1 MSIKL
6 GIAVVVLT
14 TTLATATYASGKSSG
29 GGSHGGSSH
38 GGSSHGGFSL
48 GGGHGGFS
56 LGGGSHG
63 GVAHASHGGGGHSG
77 GHEAKGGHDG
87 KGGGHE
93 AKGGHGGKV
102 HAGFAGAFR
111 NPLSWLSWPFA
122 YYAAPD
128 QLALTC
134 GEDVSDIASMPL
146 DQFRDALHPSE
157 EQAAALDDLGLAVV
171 KATQDIKI
179 ACPAEVALTATGRM
193 AAMQRRIE
201 AMIAA
206 VEIVQPPLEK
216 FYGLLN
222 DEQKARVNALAGAA
236 RQGAPDMAAA
246 NCGPSQ
252 LGGLELPAAEIDKA
266 VQLTDSEPRNLV
278 ALQNA
283 DTQAAADLLKASCGA
298 ENAITPPGR
307 LAAVHKRLD
316 VMLAA
321 AEAVSVSLNDFYGTL
336 SDEQKAKFEAI
347 GPIAEGEPEVEV
359 VQAPVRSLWPTAYRG
374 NNSTVCALL
383 NREIVLF

>member
-6 GIAVVVLT
+6 GFAVLVLT
-14 TTLATATYASGKSSG
+14 TALATTSHAAKSGGSHGGGGHSG
-29 GGSHGGSSH
+29 GSHAGGSHGGSS
-38 GGSSHGGFSL
+38 
-48 GGGHGGFS
+48 
-56 LGGGSHG
+56 
-63 GVAHASHGGGGHSG
+63 HASHGGGGHSS
-77 GHEAKGGHDG
+77 GHESKGGHGG
-87 KGGGHE
+87 KGSHE

-111 NPLSWLSWPFA
+111 NPLYWLSWPFA

-134 GEDVSDIASMPL
+134 GEDVSDITSMPL
-146 DQFRDALHPSE
+146 DQFRDAIRPTGELAE
-157 EQAAALDDLGLAVV
+157 ALDELGLAVT
-171 KATQDIKI
+171 KAAQDIRI
-179 ACPAEVALTATGRM
+179 ACPAEVALTAPGRI
-193 AAMQRRIE
+193 ANMQRRTE

-206 VEIVQPPLEK
+206 VEIVQSPLEK

-236 RQGAPDMAAA
+236 RQGPPGDDIAE

-252 LGGLELPAAEIDKA
+252 LSGMALPAAEIDRA
-266 VQLTDSEPRNLV
+266 VHLTDPERMGLV

-298 ENAITPPGR
+298 RNAITPTGR
-307 LAAVHKRLD
+307 LAAIRKRLD

-321 AEAVSVSLNDFYGTL
+321 VKTVSVSLNDFYGTL

-347 GPIAEGEPEVEV
+347 GPIAESEPEPEQEV
-359 VQAPVRSLWPTAYRG
+359 VSAPVRRVYGAPPIPAIMRQFI
-374 NNSTVCALL
+374 
-383 NREIVLF
+383 RF

>member
-6 GIAVVVLT
+6 GIAIVVLS
-14 TTLATATYASGKSSG
+14 TTLATTTYASGKSSG

-38 GGSSHGGFSL
+38 GGFSL
-48 GGGHGGFS
+48 GGGGHGGFS

-63 GVAHASHGGGGHSG
+63 GGAHASHGGGGHSG
-77 GHEAKGGHDG
+77 GHEAKGGRDG
-87 KGGGHE
+87 KAGGHE

-134 GEDVSDIASMPL
+134 GEDVSDIARMPL
-146 DQFRDALHPSE
+146 DQFRDALHPTE

-171 KATQDIKI
+171 KASQDIKI
-179 ACPAEVALTATGRM
+179 ACPAEVALTATGRI

-222 DEQKARVNALAGAA
+222 DEQKARVNALASAA
-236 RQGAPDMAAA
+236 RQGAPDMAAED
-246 NCGPSQ
+246 CGPSQ
-252 LGGLELPAAEIDKA
+252 LSGVELPAAEIDKA
-266 VQLTDSEPRNLV
+266 VQLTDAERRNLV

-283 DTQAAADLLKASCGA
+283 NTQAAADLLKASCGA

-321 AEAVSVSLNDFYGTL
+321 VGAVSVSLNDFYGTL

-347 GPIAEGEPEVEV
+347 GPIAESEPEPEVEV
-359 VQAPVRSLWPTAYRG
+359 VQAPVRRVLWPTAYRG
-374 NNSTVCALL
+374 NHSTVCALL
-383 NREIVLF
+383 GAAKLLLL

>member
-1 MSIKL
+1 MSFKL
-6 GIAVVVLT
+6 GFAVFM
-14 TTLATATYASGKSSG
+14 LATALATTTYAANKGGGGSHGGGSHG

-38 GGSSHGGFSL
+38 GGGSHSSHGG
-48 GGGHGGFS
+48 
-56 LGGGSHG
+56 GSH
-63 GVAHASHGGGGHSG
+63 G
-77 GHEAKGGHDG
+77 GHEAKGGHEG
-87 KGGGHE
+87 HGGH
-93 AKGGHGGKV
+93 AGHGGKA

-111 NPLSWLSWPFA
+111 NPLFWLYWPFA
-122 YYAAPD
+122 YYAGPD

-146 DQFRDALHPSE
+146 DQFRDAIHPTE
-157 EQAAALDDLGLAVV
+157 ELAAALDDLGLAVT

-179 ACPAEVALTATGRM
+179 ACPAEMPLTAPGRM

-206 VEIVQPPLEK
+206 VEIVQPALEK

-222 DEQKARVNALAGAA
+222 DEQKARVNALANAA
-236 RQGAPDMAAA
+236 RQGPPGDKPEDMAAED
-246 NCGPSQ
+246 CGPSQ
-252 LGGLELPAAEIDKA
+252 LSGMELPAAEIDKA
-266 VQLTDSEPRNLV
+266 VHLTDPERTGLV

-283 DTQAAADLLKASCGA
+283 DTQAAADLLKASCGV
-298 ENAITPPGR
+298 EPAITPPGR

-321 AEAVSVSLNDFYGTL
+321 VKTVSTSLNDFYGTL

-347 GPIAEGEPEVEV
+347 GPIAESEPEPEVV
-359 VQAPVRSLWPTAYRG
+359 HAPVRRVGPPPIGAIIRHF
-374 NNSTVCALL
+374 VP
-383 NREIVLF
+383 F

>member
-6 GIAVVVLT
+6 GIGVVVLT
-14 TTLATATYASGKSSG
+14 ITLATTTYASGKSSG
-29 GGSHGGSSH
+29 GSGH

-48 GGGHGGFS
+48 GGGGHGGFGF
-56 LGGGSHG
+56 GGGSHG
-63 GVAHASHGGGGHSG
+63 GGLHASHGGGGHSG

-87 KGGGHE
+87 KGGSHE

-134 GEDVSDIASMPL
+134 TEDVSDIASMPL
-146 DQFRDALHPSE
+146 DQFRDALHPTE

-222 DEQKARVNALAGAA
+222 DEQKARVNAFAGAA
-236 RQGAPDMAAA
+236 RQGAPDMAAE

-252 LGGLELPAAEIDKA
+252 LSGMELPAGEIDKA
-266 VQLTDSEPRNLV
+266 LQLTDAERTNLV

-298 ENAITPPGR
+298 ENAITPTGR
-307 LAAVHKRLD
+307 LAAIHKRLD

-347 GPIAEGEPEVEV
+347 GPIADSEPEPEVEV
-359 VQAPVRSLWPTAYRG
+359 VQAPVRRVYGPPPIGAILRQF
-374 NNSTVCALL
+374 V
-383 NREIVLF
+383 RF

>member
-6 GIAVVVLT
+6 GIAIVILT
-14 TTLATATYASGKSSG
+14 TTLATTTYASGKSGG

-38 GGSSHGGFSL
+38 GGFSL
-48 GGGHGGFS
+48 GGGGHGGFS

-63 GVAHASHGGGGHSG
+63 GGAHASRGGGGHSG
-77 GHEAKGGHDG
+77 GHEAKGGRDG
-87 KGGGHE
+87 KAGGHE

-134 GEDVSDIASMPL
+134 GEDVSDIARMPL
-146 DQFRDALHPSE
+146 DQFRDALHPTE

-171 KATQDIKI
+171 KASQDIKI
-179 ACPAEVALTATGRM
+179 ACPVEVALTATGRI

-222 DEQKARVNALAGAA
+222 DEQKARVNALASAA
-236 RQGAPDMAAA
+236 RQGAPDMAAE

-252 LGGLELPAAEIDKA
+252 LSGVELPAAEIDKA
-266 VQLTDSEPRNLV
+266 VQLTDAERRNLV

-283 DTQAAADLLKASCGA
+283 NTQAAADLLKASCGA

-321 AEAVSVSLNDFYGTL
+321 VGAVSVSLNDFYGTL

-347 GPIAEGEPEVEV
+347 GPIAESEPEPEVEV
-359 VQAPVRSLWPTAYRG
+359 VQAPVRRVYGPPPIGAIIRQF
-374 NNSTVCALL
+374 V
-383 NREIVLF
+383 RF

>member
-6 GIAVVVLT
+6 GFAVFV
-14 TTLATATYASGKSSG
+14 LATALATTTYAASKG
-29 GGSHGGSSH
+29 GGGSHGGGSHGGGSHGGNSHGGSSH
-38 GGSSHGGFSL
+38 GG
-48 GGGHGGFS
+48 
-56 LGGGSHG
+56 GSHS
-63 GVAHASHGGGGHSG
+63 SHGGGGH
-77 GHEAKGGHDG
+77 
-87 KGGGHE
+87 GGGHE
-93 AKGGHGGKV
+93 AKGGHEGHGGHAGHGGKA

-111 NPLSWLSWPFA
+111 NPLFWLYWPFA
-122 YYAAPD
+122 YYAGPD

-146 DQFRDALHPSE
+146 DQFRDAIHPTDE
-157 EQAAALDDLGLAVV
+157 LAAALDDLGLAVT

-179 ACPAEVALTATGRM
+179 ACPAEMPLTAPGRM

-222 DEQKARVNALAGAA
+222 DEQKARVNALANAA
-236 RQGAPDMAAA
+236 RQGPPGDKPEGVAAED
-246 NCGPSQ
+246 CGPSQ
-252 LGGLELPAAEIDKA
+252 LSGMELPAAEIDKA
-266 VQLTDSEPRNLV
+266 VHLTDPERTGLV

-298 ENAITPPGR
+298 EPAITPPGR

-316 VMLAA
+316 VMLG
-321 AEAVSVSLNDFYGTL
+321 AVKTVSASLNDFYGTL

-347 GPIAEGEPEVEV
+347 GPIAESEPEPEVV
-359 VQAPVRSLWPTAYRG
+359 HAPVRRVGPPPIGAIIRHF
-374 NNSTVCALL
+374 VP
-383 NREIVLF
+383 F

>member
-6 GIAVVVLT
+6 GIAVFV
-14 TTLATATYASGKSSG
+14 LATALATTTYAASKSG
-29 GGSHGGSSH
+29 GSKGGGSSH
-38 GGSSHGGFSL
+38 GSSHSS
-48 GGGHGGFS
+48 GGHSSGGHS
-56 LGGGSHG
+56 
-63 GVAHASHGGGGHSG
+63 GHSG
-77 GHEAKGGHDG
+77 GHEAKA
-87 KGGGHE
+87 GHE
-93 AKGGHGGKV
+93 GKGGHGGHAGRGGHGGSA

-111 NPLSWLSWPFA
+111 NPLFWLYWPFA
-122 YYAAPD
+122 YYAGPD

-134 GEDVSDIASMPL
+134 GEDVIDIASMPL
-146 DQFRDALHPSE
+146 DQFRDAIHPTE
-157 EQAAALDDLGLAVV
+157 ELAAALDDLGLAVV

-179 ACPAEVALTATGRM
+179 ACPAEVALTAPGRM

-206 VEIVQPPLEK
+206 VEIVQPALEK

-222 DEQKARVNALAGAA
+222 DEQKARVNALASAA
-236 RQGAPDMAAA
+236 RESPPGDKPEEMAAE

-252 LGGLELPAAEIDKA
+252 LGGMELPAGEIDKA
-266 VQLTDSEPRNLV
+266 VHLTDPERTGLV
-278 ALQNA
+278 ALQNT

-298 ENAITPPGR
+298 EPAITPPGR

-321 AEAVSVSLNDFYGTL
+321 VKTVSGSLNDFYGTL

-347 GPIAEGEPEVEV
+347 GPIADSEPEVV
-359 VQAPVRSLWPTAYRG
+359 HAPVRRVYGPPPIGAVIRSFVPFR
-374 NNSTVCALL
+374 
-383 NREIVLF
+383 